1 MFKKNLIATATGLTL
16 ALVVASPAMALGDFE
31 DRFSVGGSVG
41 TDGVGAD
48 LGWRMHQNFGVT
60 ASYNYFEFD
69 TELEDTDV
77 TYEGD
82 FDLSNTM
89 IKAEYYPFGG
99 RFFVAA
105 GAVDMSNG
113 FTLMGT
119 PTEDGTYD
127 INGTEYDSSDFS
139 SLNADVEINNDIA
152 PYLGIG
158 WKSSHKPG
166 LSFFSDLGVFYVDPT
181 VSLSADYDSTLVDPV
196 TRAQLE
202 QDIQDEEDELQD
214 DLGKWNLYPVAQ
226 IGIQYVF

>member
-1 MFKKNLIATATGLTL
+1 
-16 ALVVASPAMALGDFE
+16 
-31 DRFSVGGSVG
+31 
-41 TDGVGAD
+41 
-48 LGWRMHQNFGVT
+48 
-60 ASYNYFEFD
+60 
-69 TELEDTDV
+69 
-77 TYEGD
+77 
-82 FDLSNTM
+82 
-89 IKAEYYPFGG
+89 
-99 RFFVAA
+99 
-105 GAVDMSNG
+105 
-113 FTLMGT
+113 
-119 PTEDGTYD
+119 
-127 INGTEYDSSDFS
+127 
-139 SLNADVEINNDIA
+139 NADVEINNDIA